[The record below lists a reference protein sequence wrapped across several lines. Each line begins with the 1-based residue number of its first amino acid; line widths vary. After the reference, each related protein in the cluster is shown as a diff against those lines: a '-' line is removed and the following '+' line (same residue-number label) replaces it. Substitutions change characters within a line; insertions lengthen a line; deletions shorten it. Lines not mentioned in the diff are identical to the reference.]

1 MFLFIVVF
9 SYTFLKVSAMPSR
22 FALLFL
28 AALPLAGCD
37 SSPPAGSN
45 PPSHATP
52 PPAHDGQPA
61 AGTDSDSVGAIE
73 KFRDDPYANLNSYP
87 FDFALT
93 SVSGEKVAMSDF
105 AGKVLVVDIW
115 ATWCGPCR
123 AEVPHFVELQ
133 EQYKEAGLALVGINY
148 EGSETVEEDIAEIKK
163 FTDEIPV
170 NYPLLLGD
178 DATQMQVP
186 DFSGYPTTL
195 FIDRA
200 GKVRL
205 TLLGAR
211 DKSTLEQI
219 VTSLLNEPAPSSP

>member
-1 MFLFIVVF
+1 MLRSV
-9 SYTFLKVSAMPSR
+9 
-22 FALLFL
+22 ALLAL
-28 AALPLAGCD
+28 AILPLAGCD
-37 SSPPAGSN
+37 SSPPS
-45 PPSHATP
+45 TP
-52 PPAHDGQPA
+52 DTAAHSAAPPAHDSVPA
-61 AGTDSDSVGAIE
+61 ADPAESDGEPSATDSSSLE
-73 KFRDDPYANLNSYP
+73 KYRADQYANLESYP
-87 FDFALT
+87 FDFALN
-93 SVSGEKVAMSDF
+93 SVSGEKVAKSNF

-133 EQYKEAGLALVGINY
+133 DQYREAGLALVGINY

-178 DATQMQVP
+178 EATQMQVP
-186 DFSGYPTTL
+186 DFMGYPTTL
-195 FIDRA
+195 FIDRT

-211 DKSTLEQI
+211 EKSELEKVI
-219 VTSLLNEPAPSSP
+219 KLLLDEPAPSSP